1 MTHRRLTRYR
11 WHLLDAVQLVAIALL
26 ALALTPVLGHL
37 LTLQSRLQMQPND
50 YFVVQQLDRSML
62 VVGVLGLLALGG
74 VLVHAFLVRG
84 NARAFAWSI
93 VAACALSV
101 AQVIFWSIAVP
112 MGALTGAWTVASED
126 FESARQNWEYA
137 IALAGVVTFG
147 ALMALARAIEASRP
161 LASLAILESIER
173 DAAVR
178 LARRETRPLDGDT
191 KLQRDAAA

>member
-11 WHLLDAVQLVAIALL
+11 WHLLDAVQLAAIALI

-37 LTLQSRLQMQPND
+37 LTLQSRLQMQPSD
-50 YFVVQQLDRSML
+50 YMVVQQLDRSVL
-62 VVGVLGLLALGG
+62 VVGVLGLLALAG

-84 NARAFAWSI
+84 NARAFSWSI
-93 VAACALSV
+93 VAACGLSV

-112 MGALTGAWTVASED
+112 MHALTGGWTVASEE

-137 IALAGVVTFG
+137 IALAGAATFG
-147 ALMALARAIEASRP
+147 ALLALARAIEASRP
-161 LASLAILESIER
+161 IASLAILDSIER

-178 LARRETRPLDGDT
+178 LARREARQLGSDE
-191 KLQRDAAA
+191 KAQRDAAA

>member
-11 WHLLDAVQLVAIALL
+11 WHLLDAVQLAAIALI

-37 LTLQSRLQMQPND
+37 LTLQPRLKMQPSE
-50 YFVVQQLDRSML
+50 YMIVQQLDRSML
-62 VVGVLGLLALGG
+62 VVGVLGLLALAG
-74 VLVHAFLVRG
+74 VLVHAVLVRG
-84 NARAFAWSI
+84 NVRAFAWSI
-93 VAACALSV
+93 VAACALSA

-112 MGALTGAWTVASED
+112 MNALTGGWTVASEQ

-147 ALMALARAIEASRP
+147 ALLALARAIEASRP
-161 LASLAILESIER
+161 IVSLAILASIER

-178 LARRETRPLDGDT
+178 LARREARQLNGDA